1 MNIKDFEADDFS
13 EVDAICEEIAGSDAR
28 HAILS
33 GIISFGDLNNDKVA
47 SLVQRKVTGL
57 IQKLDEVC
65 EEDDYS
71 ISEVLMAL
79 EMVQNMIMALYV
91 NHIRKGTAY
100 ENEPIGRFLIGLS
113 LIMAKRLE
121 EEEAGDWSE

>member
-47 SLVQRKVTGL
+47 SLVQR
-57 IQKLDEVC
+57 LDEVC
-65 EEDDYS
+65 EGDDYS

-91 NHIRKGTAY
+91 NHVRRGTEY
-100 ENEPIGRFLIGLS
+100 ENEPIGQFLIRLS

-121 EEEAGDWSE
+121 ADDSWSE

>member
-1 MNIKDFEADDFS
+1 MNIKDFKADDFS
-13 EVDAICEEIAGSDAR
+13 EVDAICEEIEGSDAR

-33 GIISFGDLNNDKVA
+33 GIISFGDLNND
-47 SLVQRKVTGL
+47 KVTGL